1 MFRRQVL
8 LIVMLELLEEIR
20 FDHVGAFP
28 YSPEEGTPAAAMA
41 DPVPEAVKR
50 ERLERLSDVQRGISL
65 ERNEAQIGR
74 EVTVL
79 VDRVA
84 TIEEISQELGL
95 EERDAPGPV
104 RDRLG
109 DLVIGRTARQAPE
122 VDGVVRVRGA
132 AGARP
137 GEFIRVR
144 ITEALEYDLA
154 GERIV
159 APTEEGE

>member
-1 MFRRQVL
+1 MSAA
-8 LIVMLELLEEIR
+8 EPS
-20 FDHVGAFP
+20 GSTP
-28 YSPEEGTPAAAMA
+28 PESSVPAE
-41 DPVPEAVKR
+41 PPP
-50 ERLERLSDVQRGISL
+50 ERLSDVQRGISL